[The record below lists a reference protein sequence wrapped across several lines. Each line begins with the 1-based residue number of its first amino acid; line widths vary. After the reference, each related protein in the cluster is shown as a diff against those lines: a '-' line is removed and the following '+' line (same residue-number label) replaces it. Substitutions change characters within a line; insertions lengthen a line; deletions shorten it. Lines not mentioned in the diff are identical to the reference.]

1 MYIVTITYK
10 PYKEQGAANSPNNE
24 EIPAKWSEKIAKST
38 DPPECD
44 CTPAKGGYT
53 VQPVPGP
60 FSTKALNNNNNKEGG
75 KSQNDTLFN
84 LGNAISGAPQ
94 CIGKK

>member
-1 MYIVTITYK
+1 MIIIIINVCIVTITYK

-84 LGNAISGAPQ
+84 LGNQ
-94 CIGKK
+94 NFK

>member
-38 DPPECD
+38 DPPEWD
-44 CTPAKGGYT
+44 CTPAKGG
-53 VQPVPGP
+53 
-60 FSTKALNNNNNKEGG
+60 
-75 KSQNDTLFN
+75 
-84 LGNAISGAPQ
+84 
-94 CIGKK
+94 